1 MFSRLS
7 ARKLLAAAVIP
18 AVFGVYYTFALPN
31 HSLANAAAQ
40 TGAPAHD
47 SASRTQRFPDFTRI
61 VEENGPSVVNV
72 AVSRTAP
79 AAEQGQGPGGV
90 PGLSPDDP
98 LQEFFRRFGQPG
110 QQGRGPQGQGPQAA
124 PEIQRGL
131 GSGFIISPDGIIL
144 TNAHVVAEATEI
156 TVKLTDRREFE
167 AKVLG
172 VDKRT
177 DIAVLKIEAKDLPY
191 VKIGHASD
199 LKVGEWVAAIGSPFG
214 FENTVTSGIVSAKA
228 RALPD
233 ENYVPFIQTDV
244 AVNPGNSGG
253 PLFNMDGEVIGM
265 NSQIFSRTGGFMGLS
280 FAIPIDVAMQVK
292 DDLIKNGKVTRGR
305 IGVQIQD
312 VNQALANSFGLPK
325 PQGAL
330 ISGVEPDSPAAKA
343 GLKSGDVVLGVNG
356 KEINQLSE
364 LSGAIAATKPG
375 NNARLQVWREGKSK
389 DVDVKVGE
397 LLEPKIAAAPAA
409 GNEAQTSAKLG
420 LTLREL
426 APDERAQLKTDGG
439 LVVQSSSG
447 AAAKAGIQPGDV
459 ILAFND
465 TPVKSVEQLKSLMKK
480 TDKTVA
486 LLIQRDANRM
496 YVPVQVG

>member
-1 MFSRLS
+1 MFSRLT
-7 ARKLLAAAVIP
+7 ARKWLIAAVVP
-18 AVFGVYYTFALPN
+18 AVFGVYYVFALPG
-31 HSLANAAAQ
+31 HTTANAAPQ
-40 TGAPAHD
+40 TTTPAGKAVSQHL
-47 SASRTQRFPDFTRI
+47 PDFTRI
-61 VEENGPSVVNV
+61 VEENGPAVVNV
-72 AVSRTAP
+72 SVSRTTP
-79 AAEQGQGPGGV
+79 VAAQGPG
-90 PGLSPDDP
+90 PGNAQDDP
-98 LQEFFRRFGQPG
+98 LQEFLRRFGP
-110 QQGRGPQGQGPQAA
+110 QGRGPGQGPQGE

-131 GSGFIISPDGIIL
+131 GSGFIISSDGIIL

-156 TVKLTDRREFE
+156 TVKLTDRREFD

-177 DIAVLKIEAKDLPY
+177 DIAVLKIDAKNLPS
-191 VKIGHASD
+191 VKIGHASE

-214 FENTVTSGIVSAKA
+214 FENTITSGIVSAKA

-253 PLFNMDGEVIGM
+253 PLFNMDGEVVGV

-292 DDLIKNGKVTRGR
+292 DDLVQNGKVTRGR

-330 ISGVEPDSPAAKA
+330 ISGVEPGSPAEKA
-343 GLKSGDVVLGVNG
+343 GLKTGDVVLGVNG
-356 KEINQLSE
+356 KEIGQLSE

-375 NNARLQVWREGKSK
+375 NNARLQVWREGKSR
-389 DVDVKVGE
+389 DVDVKVAE
-397 LLEPKIAAAPAA
+397 LIDQKVAANNSA
-409 GNEAQTSAKLG
+409 GDSQTSAKLG
-420 LTLREL
+420 LTVREL
-426 APDERAQLKTDGG
+426 APDERAQLKTEGG
-439 LVVQSSSG
+439 LVVQNASG
-447 AAAKAGIQPGDV
+447 AAARAGIQPGDV

-465 TPVKSVEQLKSLMKK
+465 TPLTSVEQLKNLMKK
-480 TDKTVA
+480 TDKTIA
-486 LLIQRDANRM
+486 LLIQRDSNRM

>member
-1 MFSRLS
+1 MFSRLT
-7 ARKLLAAAVIP
+7 ARKMLAAAVIP
-18 AVFGVYYTFALPN
+18 AVFGVYYAFALPG
-31 HSLANAAAQ
+31 HTTANAAPQ
-40 TGAPAHD
+40 TSTEASKS
-47 SASRTQRFPDFTRI
+47 SARLPDFTRI
-61 VEENGPSVVNV
+61 VEENGPAVVNV
-72 AVSRTAP
+72 SVSRTTP
-79 AAEQGQGPGGV
+79 VAAQGPG
-90 PGLSPDDP
+90 PGNPQDDP
-98 LQEFFRRFGQPG
+98 LQDFLRRFGQ
-110 QQGRGPQGQGPQAA
+110 QGPQGPRGE
-124 PEIQRGL
+124 PEVQRGL
-131 GSGFIISPDGIIL
+131 GSGFIISSDGIIL

-156 TVKLTDRREFE
+156 TVKLTDRREFD

-177 DIAVLKIEAKDLPY
+177 DIAVLKIDARNLPA
-191 VKIGHASD
+191 VRIGHASE

-214 FENTVTSGIVSAKA
+214 FENTITSGIVSAKA

-253 PLFNMDGEVIGM
+253 PLFNMDGEVVGV

-292 DDLIKNGKVTRGR
+292 DDLVKSGKVTRGR

-330 ISGVEPDSPAAKA
+330 ISGVEPGSPAEKA

-356 KEINQLSE
+356 KQINQLSE

-375 NNARLQVWREGKSK
+375 NNARLQIWREGKSR
-389 DVDVKVGE
+389 DVDVKVAE
-397 LLEPKIAAAPAA
+397 LMEQKVALNN
-409 GNEAQTSAKLG
+409 GGDSQTSAKLG

-439 LVVQSSSG
+439 LVVQSASG
-447 AAAKAGIQPGDV
+447 AAARAGIQAGDV

-465 TPVKSVEQLKSLMKK
+465 TPLTSVEQLKTLMKK
-480 TDKTVA
+480 TDRTIA
-486 LLIQRDANRM
+486 LLVQRDANRM

>member
-1 MFSRLS
+1 MLSRLTP
-7 ARKLLAAAVIP
+7 RKLLIAAIIP
-18 AVFGVYYTFALPN
+18 AVFGVYYAVALPG
-31 HSLANAAAQ
+31 HTTANAAAQ
-40 TGAPAHD
+40 TTSQPST
-47 SASRTQRFPDFTRI
+47 SAARLPDFTRI
-61 VEENGPSVVNV
+61 VEQNGPAVVNV
-72 AVSRTAP
+72 SVSRTTP
-79 AAEQGQGPGGV
+79 VAAQGQPPGV

-110 QQGRGPQGQGPQAA
+110 PQGPQGGP
-124 PEIQRGL
+124 EVQRGL
-131 GSGFIISPDGIIL
+131 GSGFIVSADGIII
-144 TNAHVVAEATEI
+144 TNAHVVADATEI
-156 TVKLTDRREFE
+156 TVKLTDRREFD

-177 DIAVLKIEAKDLPY
+177 DIAVLKIDAKNLPA

-214 FENTVTSGIVSAKA
+214 FENTITSGIVSAKA

-253 PLFNMDGEVIGM
+253 PLFNMDGEVVGV
-265 NSQIFSRTGGFMGLS
+265 NSQIFSRTGGYMGLS

-292 DDLIKNGKVTRGR
+292 DDLVLNGKVTRGR

-325 PQGAL
+325 TQGAL
-330 ISGVEPDSPAAKA
+330 ISGVEPASPAEKA
-343 GLKSGDVVLGVNG
+343 GLKSGDVVLAVNG

-375 NNARLQVWREGKSK
+375 NNARLQVWREGKSR
-389 DVDVKVGE
+389 DIDVKVGE
-397 LLEPKIAAAPAA
+397 LTEQKVAVKSDADS
-409 GNEAQTSAKLG
+409 QTSAKLG

-426 APDERAQLKTDGG
+426 APDERAQLKTEGG
-439 LVVQSSSG
+439 LVVQSASG
-447 AAAKAGIQPGDV
+447 AAARAGIQAGDV

-465 TPVKSVEQLKSLMKK
+465 TPLKSVEQLKNLMKK
-480 TDKTVA
+480 TDKTIA
-486 LLIQRDANRM
+486 LLVQRDANRM

>member
-1 MFSRLS
+1 MFSKLK
-7 ARKLLAAAVIP
+7 ARKWLIAALVP
-18 AVFGVYYTFALPN
+18 AVFGVYYEFALPG
-31 HSLANAAAQ
+31 HTTVQAAQ
-40 TGAPAHD
+40 PG
-47 SASRTQRFPDFTRI
+47 SARASTSSTQARLPDFTRI

-72 AVSRTAP
+72 SVSRSQPSLA
-79 AAEQGQGPGGV
+79 QGQRPGV
-90 PGLSPDDP
+90 PGLAPDDP

-110 QQGRGPQGQGPQAA
+110 QPGQPGEQGQPAE

-131 GSGFIISPDGIIL
+131 GSGFIISSDGLIL
-144 TNAHVVAEATEI
+144 TNAHVVADATEI

-167 AKVLG
+167 GKVLG

-177 DIAVLKIEAKDLPY
+177 DIAVLKIQAKNLPA
-191 VKIGHASD
+191 VRLGKASD

-214 FENTVTSGIVSAKA
+214 FDNTITSGIVSAKA
-228 RALPD
+228 RSLPD

-253 PLFNMDGEVIGM
+253 PLFNMDGEVVGV

-280 FAIPIDVAMQVK
+280 FAIPIDVALQVK
-292 DDLIKNGKVTRGR
+292 DDLVQNGKVTRGR

-330 ISGVEPDSPAAKA
+330 ISGVEPGSPADKA

-356 KEINQLSE
+356 KQVNQLSE

-375 NNARLQVWREGKSK
+375 SNARLQIWREGKSR
-389 DVDVKVGE
+389 DVDVKVAE
-397 LLEPKIAAAPAA
+397 LLEQKTAAANGAKNAP
-409 GNEAQTSAKLG
+409 GETSAKLG

-426 APDERAQLKTDGG
+426 APEERAQLKTEGG
-439 LVVQSSSG
+439 LVVQSATG
-447 AAAKAGIQPGDV
+447 AAARAGIQPGDV
-459 ILAFND
+459 ILALND
-465 TPVKSVEQLKSLMKK
+465 TPVKSVEQLKSLVQKS
-480 TDKTVA
+480 DKTVA
-486 LLIQRDANRM
+486 LLIQRETNRM
-496 YVPVQVG
+496 YVPLQIG

>member
-1 MFSRLS
+1 MFSRLT
-7 ARKLLAAAVIP
+7 ARKWLIAAVVP
-18 AVFGVYYTFALPN
+18 AMFGVYYAFALPG
-31 HSLANAAAQ
+31 HTTANAAPQGGSQASSS
-40 TGAPAHD
+40 
-47 SASRTQRFPDFTRI
+47 SARLPDFTRI
-61 VEENGPSVVNV
+61 VEENGPAVVNV
-72 AVSRTAP
+72 SVSRTTP
-79 AAEQGQGPGGV
+79 VAAQGQGPGN
-90 PGLSPDDP
+90 PQDDP
-98 LQEFFRRFGQPG
+98 LQEFLRRF
-110 QQGRGPQGQGPQAA
+110 GPQGQGPQAA

-131 GSGFIISPDGIIL
+131 GSGFIISSDGIIL

-172 VDKRT
+172 IDKRT
-177 DIAVLKIEAKDLPY
+177 DIAVLKIDAKNLPA
-191 VKIGHASD
+191 VKIGRAVD

-244 AVNPGNSGG
+244 PVNPGNSGG
-253 PLFNMDGEVIGM
+253 PLFNMDGEVVGM

-280 FAIPIDVAMQVK
+280 FAIPIEVAMQVK
-292 DDLIKNGKVTRGR
+292 DDLVTSGKVTRGR

-330 ISGVEPDSPAAKA
+330 ISGVEPGSPAEKA

-364 LSGAIAATKPG
+364 LSGAIAATRPG
-375 NNARLQVWREGKSK
+375 NNARLQIWRDGKSR
-389 DVDVKVGE
+389 DVDVKVAE
-397 LLEPKIAAAPAA
+397 LMEQKLAVNST
-409 GNEAQTSAKLG
+409 GDSQTSAKLG
-420 LTLREL
+420 LTVREL
-426 APDERAQLKTDGG
+426 APEERAQLKTEGG
-439 LVVQSSSG
+439 LVVQSATG
-447 AAAKAGIQPGDV
+447 AAARAGIQAGDV
-459 ILAFND
+459 VLAFND
-465 TPVKSVEQLKSLMKK
+465 TPLKSVEQLKNLMKK
-480 TDKTVA
+480 TDKTIA

-496 YVPVQVG
+496 YVPIQVG

>member
-1 MFSRLS
+1 MFSRLT
-7 ARKLLAAAVIP
+7 AKKWLIAAVVP
-18 AVFGVYYTFALPN
+18 AVFGAYYAFALPG
-31 HSLANAAAQ
+31 HSAANAAPQ
-40 TGAPAHD
+40 TGAHAG
-47 SASRTQRFPDFTRI
+47 ASSTQRLPDFTRI
-61 VEENGPSVVNV
+61 VEDNGPSVVNV
-72 AVSRTAP
+72 SVSRTAP
-79 AAEQGQGPGGV
+79 AAAQGQPPGV

-98 LQEFFRRFGQPG
+98 MQEFFRRFGQPG
-110 QQGRGPQGQGPQAA
+110 PQGPRGE
-124 PEIQRGL
+124 PEVQRGL
-131 GSGFIISPDGIIL
+131 GSGFIISSDGIIL
-144 TNAHVVAEATEI
+144 TNAHVVAEASEI

-167 AKVLG
+167 ARVLG

-177 DIAVLKIEAKDLPY
+177 DIAVLKIDAKNLPA
-191 VKIGHASD
+191 VKIGHASE

-214 FENTVTSGIVSAKA
+214 FENTITSGIVSAKA

-253 PLFNMDGEVIGM
+253 PLFNMDGEVVGI
-265 NSQIFSRTGGFMGLS
+265 NSQIYSRSGGFMGLS

-292 DDLIKNGKVTRGR
+292 DDLVNTGKVTRGR

-330 ISGVEPDSPAAKA
+330 ISGVEPGSPAEQA

-356 KEINQLSE
+356 KAINQLSE

-375 NNARLQVWREGKSK
+375 NNARVQIWREGKSR
-389 DVDVKVGE
+389 DVDVKVAELMEQKVAANTGGE
-397 LLEPKIAAAPAA
+397 P
-409 GNEAQTSAKLG
+409 QTSAKLG

-426 APDERAQLKTDGG
+426 APDERAQLKTEGG
-439 LVVQSSSG
+439 LVVQNATG
-447 AAAKAGIQPGDV
+447 AAARAGIQPGDV

-465 TPVKSVEQLKSLMKK
+465 TPLKSVEQLQSLMKK
-480 TDKTVA
+480 TEKTVA

-496 YVPVQVG
+496 YVPVHVG

>member
-1 MFSRLS
+1 MHSRLT
-7 ARKLLAAAVIP
+7 ARKFLVAAIIP
-18 AVFGVYYTFALPN
+18 AVFGVYYAFALPG
-31 HSLANAAAQ
+31 HTTADAAPQ
-40 TGAPAHD
+40 T
-47 SASRTQRFPDFTRI
+47 STQASKSSSQRLPDFTRI

-72 AVSRTAP
+72 SVSRTMP
-79 AAEQGQGPGGV
+79 VAAQGPG
-90 PGLSPDDP
+90 PGNSQDDA
-98 LQEFFRRFGQPG
+98 LQEFLRRFGQ
-110 QQGRGPQGQGPQAA
+110 QGPQGPRGE
-124 PEIQRGL
+124 PEVQRGL
-131 GSGFIISPDGIIL
+131 GSGFIVSSDGVIL

-167 AKVLG
+167 AKVIG

-177 DIAVLKIEAKDLPY
+177 DIAVLKIDARNLPA
-191 VKIGHASD
+191 VKIGHAGD

-214 FENTVTSGIVSAKA
+214 FENTITSGIVSAKA

-253 PLFNMDGEVIGM
+253 PLFNMDGEVVGV

-292 DDLIKNGKVTRGR
+292 EDLVQNGKVTRGR

-330 ISGVEPDSPAAKA
+330 ISGVEPGSPAEKA

-356 KEINQLSE
+356 KEINQLSD

-375 NNARLQVWREGKSK
+375 SNARLQLWREGKSR

-397 LLEPKIAAAPAA
+397 LKEQKVAMNN
-409 GNEAQTSAKLG
+409 GGDSQTSAKLG
-420 LTLREL
+420 LTVRDL
-426 APDERAQLKTDGG
+426 APEERAQLNTEGG
-439 LVVQSSSG
+439 LVVQNASG
-447 AAAKAGIQPGDV
+447 AAARAGIQPGDL

-465 TPVKSVEQLKSLMKK
+465 TPLKSVEQLKSLMKK
-480 TDKTVA
+480 TDKTIA
-486 LLIQRDANRM
+486 LLIQRDSNRM
-496 YVPVQVG
+496 YVPVHVG

>member
-1 MFSRLS
+1 MFSRLT
-7 ARKLLAAAVIP
+7 ARKMLVAAVIP
-18 AVFGVYYTFALPN
+18 AVFGVYYAFALPG
-31 HSLANAAAQ
+31 HTAANAAPQTSAQ
-40 TGAPAHD
+40 AGKSSSQHL
-47 SASRTQRFPDFTRI
+47 PDFTRI
-61 VEENGPSVVNV
+61 VEENGAAVVNV
-72 AVSRTAP
+72 SVSRTTP
-79 AAEQGQGPGGV
+79 VAAQGQGPG
-90 PGLSPDDP
+90 PGNSQDDP
-98 LQEFFRRFGQPG
+98 LQEFLRRFGQ
-110 QQGRGPQGQGPQAA
+110 QGPQGQGPQAE

-131 GSGFIISPDGIIL
+131 GSGFIISADGIIL

-156 TVKLTDRREFE
+156 TVKLTDRREFD

-177 DIAVLKIEAKDLPY
+177 DIAVLKIDAKNLPV

-214 FENTVTSGIVSAKA
+214 FENTITSGIVSAKA

-253 PLFNMDGEVIGM
+253 PLFNMDGEVVGV

-280 FAIPIDVAMQVK
+280 FAIPIDVAVQVK
-292 DDLIKNGKVTRGR
+292 DDLMQSGKVTRGR

-330 ISGVEPDSPAAKA
+330 ISGVEPGSPAEKA

-375 NNARLQVWREGKSK
+375 NNARLQVWREGKSR
-389 DVDVKVGE
+389 DVDVKVAE
-397 LLEPKIAAAPAA
+397 LLEPQKVAANSA
-409 GNEAQTSAKLG
+409 GDSQTSAKLG

-426 APDERAQLKTDGG
+426 APDERKQLKTEGG
-439 LVVQSSSG
+439 LVVQNASG
-447 AAAKAGIQPGDV
+447 AAARAGIQAGDV

-465 TPVKSVEQLKSLMKK
+465 TPLKSIEQLKGLMKK
-480 TDKTVA
+480 TDKTIA

>member
-1 MFSRLS
+1 MFSRLT
-7 ARKLLAAAVIP
+7 ARKWLVAAVVP
-18 AVFGVYYTFALPN
+18 AVFGAYYTFALPG
-31 HSLANAAAQ
+31 HSTANAAPQ
-40 TGAPAHD
+40 TGTHAGP
-47 SASRTQRFPDFTRI
+47 SSTQRFPDFTRI
-61 VEENGPSVVNV
+61 VEDNGPSVVNV
-72 AVSRTAP
+72 SVSRATP
-79 AAEQGQGPGGV
+79 AAAQGQMPGV

-98 LQEFFRRFGQPG
+98 MQEFFRRFGKP
-110 QQGRGPQGQGPQAA
+110 GPQGPRGE
-124 PEIQRGL
+124 PEVQRGL
-131 GSGFIISPDGIIL
+131 GSGFIISSDGVIL
-144 TNAHVVAEATEI
+144 TNAHVVAEASEI

-167 AKVLG
+167 ARVLG

-177 DIAVLKIEAKDLPY
+177 DIAVLKIDAKNLPA
-191 VKIGHASD
+191 VKIGHASE

-214 FENTVTSGIVSAKA
+214 FENTITSGIVSAKA

-253 PLFNMDGEVIGM
+253 PLFNMDGEVVGI

-292 DDLIKNGKVTRGR
+292 DDLVHNGKVTRGR

-330 ISGVEPDSPAAKA
+330 ISGVEPGSPAEQA

-356 KEINQLSE
+356 KAINQLSE

-375 NNARLQVWREGKSK
+375 NNARLQIWREGKSR
-389 DVDVKVGE
+389 DVDVKVAE
-397 LLEPKIAAAPAA
+397 LMEQKVAANT
-409 GNEAQTSAKLG
+409 GGDSQTSAKLG
-420 LTLREL
+420 LTVREL
-426 APDERAQLKTDGG
+426 APEERAQLKTEGG
-439 LVVQSSSG
+439 LVVQNASG
-447 AAAKAGIQPGDV
+447 PAARAGIQPGDV
-459 ILAFND
+459 ILALND
-465 TPVKSVEQLKSLMKK
+465 TPLKSVEQLKSLMKK
-480 TDKTVA
+480 TEKTIA

-496 YVPVQVG
+496 YVPVHVG